1 MLIMNTT
8 EILQKG
14 EKTQKKTLHAIG
26 NSHTSQ
32 YLLINKNEACVLG
45 HFYGKY
51 TFTNTFTGLGNI
63 ISFSNCN
70 TRKII
75 QIIKMSSKK
84 IRDGGKF

>member
-1 MLIMNTT
+1 MNMLIMNTT

-14 EKTQKKTLHAIG
+14 EKTLHAIG

-51 TFTNTFTGLGNI
+51 TFTN
-63 ISFSNCN
+63 
-70 TRKII
+70 I
-75 QIIKMSSKK
+75 QELATK
-84 IRDGGKF
+84 

>member
-1 MLIMNTT
+1 MNMLITNTT

-14 EKTQKKTLHAIG
+14 EKTLHAIG

-51 TFTNTFTGLGNI
+51 TFTNIQSWQLHKFQQLQYTQE
-63 ISFSNCN
+63 N
-70 TRKII
+70 TDYQCQVRK
-75 QIIKMSSKK
+75 
-84 IRDGGKF
+84 

>member
-1 MLIMNTT
+1 MNMLIMNTT

-14 EKTQKKTLHAIG
+14 EKTLHAIG

-51 TFTNTFTGLGNI
+51 TFTNILELAT
-63 ISFSNCN
+63 
-70 TRKII
+70 
-75 QIIKMSSKK
+75 
-84 IRDGGKF
+84 